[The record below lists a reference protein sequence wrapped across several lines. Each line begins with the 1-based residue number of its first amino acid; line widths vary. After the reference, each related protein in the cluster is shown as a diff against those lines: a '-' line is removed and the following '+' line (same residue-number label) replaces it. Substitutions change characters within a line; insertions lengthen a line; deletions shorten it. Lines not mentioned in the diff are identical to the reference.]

1 MASQNGS
8 DRACALSAPDR
19 LQAGVGLEPVK
30 DLLNVVVDGCPAD
43 TVIATIGG
51 GKGPKGV
58 AAGVM
63 PTK

>member
-1 MASQNGS
+1 MDKRKRFSQEFKLEG
-8 DRACALSAPDR
+8 
-19 LQAGVGLEPVK
+19 QAGVGIEPVK

-43 TVIATIGG
+43 TVIATIGV

-58 AAGVM
+58 AAGIM